1 MASILVVDD
10 QDSIRHFLS
19 KALEEIGHDV
29 KTASTGEEALNIFDS
44 EPIDAVIVDLKL
56 PGMSGMDVLERIKQ
70 VSKETI
76 VIMITAYGEI
86 SSAVK
91 AMKKGAFDYIT
102 KPLDI
107 DHLILTLDRALESK
121 KLWLEIAHW
130 RRKQLLKFD
139 FDFVVGRSP
148 AMQQLI
154 KVVESLARS
163 NTTTVLIEG
172 ESGTGKEL
180 IANMIHKLS
189 PRQNE
194 PFMEINCASL
204 PEQLLESELF
214 GHEKGAFTDA
224 KFQKRGLFE
233 LADGGTVFLDEVG
246 EMSMTIQVK
255 LLRVIE
261 RMTFKRVGGIH
272 DIKVNLRIISAT
284 NRDLAEAVR
293 EGRFREDLYYRL
305 KVVPLRV
312 PPLRERREDIE
323 LLAKHFLNQFN
334 AAFSKNFL
342 GISER
347 ALREMEKYDWPGNVR
362 ELKNVMER
370 AVLLFD
376 GDMIEPEHLSLGEP
390 DSLNRNNPLA
400 LVEQVIRSGIPENG
414 IDFDSIICDI
424 ERELIEQALRQ
435 ANYNQSLAARLLGIK
450 RDKLRYKM
458 KVLELE
464 VGAKEGTQI
473 AT

>member
-19 KALEEIGHDV
+19 KALEEAGHDV
-29 KTASTGEEALNIFDS
+29 RSASTGEEAIDIFNS
-44 EPIDAVIVDLKL
+44 EPIDAVILDLKL
-56 PGMSGMDVLERIKQ
+56 PGMSGMEVLDVMKQ
-70 VSKETI
+70 ASKDTI
-76 VIMITAYGEI
+76 AIMITAYGEI

-107 DHLILTLDRALESK
+107 DHLILALDRALESK

-130 RRKQLLKFD
+130 RRQQLLKFD
-139 FDFVVGRSP
+139 FDFVVGKSP
-148 AMQQLI
+148 AMQELM
-154 KVVESLARS
+154 KVVENLARS

-180 IANMIHKLS
+180 IANMIHRLS
-189 PRQNE
+189 PRHNE

-224 KFQKRGLFE
+224 KSQKRGLLE
-233 LADGGTVFLDEVG
+233 LADRGTVFLDEVG

-261 RMTFKRVGGIH
+261 RMTFKRVGGTH
-272 DIKVNLRIISAT
+272 DIKVDLRIISAT
-284 NRDLAEAVR
+284 NRDLAESVR

-312 PPLRERREDIE
+312 PPLRERKADIE
-323 LLAKHFLNQFN
+323 PLAKHFLNHFN
-334 AAFSKNFL
+334 TVFSKSFS

-347 ALREMEKYDWPGNVR
+347 ALKEMERYHWPGNVR
-362 ELKNVMER
+362 ELKNTIER

-376 GDMIEPEHLSLGEP
+376 GEMIEPEHLSLGEP
-390 DSLNRNNPLA
+390 ESVSISNSSLK
-400 LVEQVIRSGIPENG
+400 LVEQVTRSGIPENG
-414 IDFDSIICDI
+414 VDFDSIICDI
-424 ERELIEQALRQ
+424 EYALIDAALRQ
-435 ANYNQSLAARLLGIK
+435 TNYNQSLAARLLGIK
-450 RDKLRYKM
+450 RDKLRYKI
-458 KVLELE
+458 KSLGLE
-464 VGAKEGTQI
+464 VGARESS
-473 AT
+473 